1 MKKTLSVFVAATA
14 LAFSAAAYNPP
25 VQGEN
30 LFYLAHPEMIS
41 GGISTAGGGI
51 LSVTPESTMI
61 NPALGALEKRITLD
75 LGYTAMF
82 NSVGSDKYG
91 QTFGTGII
99 VPTDWAN
106 FTAEIEGVFVPFYN
120 MHLGNSIN
128 FRTSASKRFMEN
140 LYIGIG
146 LGFGGFW
153 GSGTDWMLTADVG
166 AVYNFGDIA
175 FLKNFR
181 VGASVNNVGK
191 TFNNTNTIGVKSRAG
206 GDWSGFP
213 TFSTIRA
220 GAAAEFVRAENF
232 VLGLSLDVTT
242 NFFQNII
249 FDSGLQMEI
258 AHFLRINSSWQF
270 NAREA
275 GEGCNS
281 WLPTVGVVFKF
292 NIGTD
297 FMKRDDWA
305 RSEICPS
312 VAWKN
317 VDGDIN
323 LISASAVLRLG
334 ELDTEGPVIEIE

>member
-1 MKKTLSVFVAATA
+1 F
-14 LAFSAAAYNPP
+14 
-25 VQGEN
+25 
-30 LFYLAHPEMIS
+30 
-41 GGISTAGGGI
+41 
-51 LSVTPESTMI
+51 
-61 NPALGALEKRITLD
+61 D
-75 LGYTAMF
+75 
-82 NSVGSDKYG
+82 SVGSDKYG
-91 QTFGTGII
+91 QAFGTGII

-106 FTAEIEGVFVPFYN
+106 FTAEVEGVFVPFHN
-120 MHLGNSIN
+120 MHLGNSLN
-128 FRTSASKRFMEN
+128 FRTSASKRIMEH
-140 LYIGIG
+140 LHIGIG
-146 LGFGGFW
+146 LGFGGLW
-153 GSGTDWMLTADVG
+153 GIGTDWMLTADVG

-191 TFNNTNTIGVKSRAG
+191 TFNSWTGS
-206 GDWSGFP
+206 DWSGFP

-220 GAAAEFVRAENF
+220 GAAAELVRTENF

-242 NFFQNII
+242 PFFQNVI
-249 FDSGLQMEI
+249 FDSGLQIEI

-275 GEGCNS
+275 NEGCNS

-297 FMKRDDWA
+297 FMKKDDWA

-323 LISASAVLRLG
+323 LISAGAVLRLG
-334 ELDTEGPVIEIE
+334 ELDTEGPVIEME

>member
-1 MKKTLSVFVAATA
+1 MKKTFLAFAVATA

-41 GGISTAGGGI
+41 GGISAAGGGI
-51 LSVTPESTMI
+51 LSVTPESTVI
-61 NPALGALEKRITLD
+61 NPALGALERRITLD

-82 NSVGSDKYG
+82 DSVGSDKYG
-91 QTFGTGII
+91 QAFGTGII

-106 FTAEIEGVFVPFYN
+106 FTAEFEGVFVPFYN
-120 MHLGNSIN
+120 MHLGNSLN
-128 FRTSASKRFMEN
+128 FRTSASKRIMEH
-140 LYIGIG
+140 LHIGIG
-146 LGFGGFW
+146 LGFGGLW
-153 GSGTDWMLTADVG
+153 GIGTDWMLTADVG

-191 TFNNTNTIGVKSRAG
+191 TFNSWAG
-206 GDWSGFP
+206 SDWSGFP

-220 GAAAEFVRAENF
+220 GAAAELVRTENF

-242 NFFQNII
+242 PFFQNVI

-275 GEGCNS
+275 NEGCNS

-297 FMKRDDWA
+297 FMKKDDWA

-323 LISASAVLRLG
+323 LISAGAVLRLG
-334 ELDTEGPVIEIE
+334 ELDTEGPVIEME

>member
-1 MKKTLSVFVAATA
+1 MKKTVSAFIAAMV
-14 LAFSAAAYNPP
+14 LIFSAAAYNPP

-30 LFYLAHPEMIS
+30 LFYLAHPETLT
-41 GGISTAGGGI
+41 GGLSTVGGGI
-51 LSVTPESTMI
+51 LSVTSASTMI

-82 NSVGSDKYG
+82 DSIGPDKYG
-91 QTFGTGII
+91 QAFGTGII

-106 FTAEIEGVFVPFYN
+106 FSAEIEGVFVPFPK

-128 FRTSASKRFMEN
+128 FRTSASKQIMEK
-140 LYIGIG
+140 LHVGLA

-153 GSGTDWMLTADVG
+153 GSGTDWMLTADIG

-181 VGASVNNVGK
+181 IGASANNLGK
-191 TFNNTNTIGVKSRAG
+191 TFSRANTLGVKSHFG
-206 GDWSGFP
+206 NDWSGFP

-220 GAAAEFVRAENF
+220 GAAAELVRTENF
-232 VLGLSLDVTT
+232 RLGLSLDVTT
-242 NFFQNII
+242 QFFQNII
-249 FDSGLQMEI
+249 FDSGVQIEI

-270 NAREA
+270 NAREVA
-275 GEGCNS
+275 RNCNS
-281 WLPTVGVVFKF
+281 WLPTFGLVLKFDIDTNFKKQ
-292 NIGTD
+292 TD
-297 FMKRDDWA
+297 LS
-305 RSEICPS
+305 RSEIFPS

-323 LISASAVLRLG
+323 LFSMGAVLRLG
-334 ELDTEGPVIEIE
+334 ELDTEGPVIEMD

>member
-1 MKKTLSVFVAATA
+1 MKKTLSIFVAATA

-91 QTFGTGII
+91 QAFGTGII

-191 TFNNTNTIGVKSRAG
+191 TFNDTNTFGVKSRAG
-206 GDWSGFP
+206 GDRSGFP

-232 VLGLSLDVTT
+232 
-242 NFFQNII
+242 
-249 FDSGLQMEI
+249 
-258 AHFLRINSSWQF
+258 
-270 NAREA
+270 
-275 GEGCNS
+275 
-281 WLPTVGVVFKF
+281 
-292 NIGTD
+292 
-297 FMKRDDWA
+297 
-305 RSEICPS
+305 
-312 VAWKN
+312 
-317 VDGDIN
+317 
-323 LISASAVLRLG
+323 
-334 ELDTEGPVIEIE
+334 

>member
-1 MKKTLSVFVAATA
+1 MFRRFLNMKRMCLVFTVATA
-14 LAFSAAAYNPP
+14 LAFSVAAYNPP

-41 GGISTAGGGI
+41 GGISAAGGGI
-51 LSVTPESTMI
+51 LSVTPESTVI
-61 NPALGALEKRITLD
+61 NPALGALERRITLD

-82 NSVGSDKYG
+82 DSVGPDKYG
-91 QTFGTGII
+91 QAFGTGII

-106 FTAEIEGVFVPFYN
+106 FTAEIEGVFVPFYY

-128 FRTSASKRFMEN
+128 FRTSASKRIMEN
-140 LYIGIG
+140 LHIGIG
-146 LGFGGFW
+146 LGFGGLW
-153 GSGTDWMLTADVG
+153 GIGTDWMLAADVG

-191 TFNNTNTIGVKSRAG
+191 TFNSWTGS
-206 GDWSGFP
+206 DWSGFP

-220 GAAAEFVRAENF
+220 GAAAELVRAENF

-242 NFFQNII
+242 PFFQNII
-249 FDSGLQMEI
+249 FDSGVQIEI

-270 NAREA
+270 NARETK
-275 GEGCNS
+275 EGHNS

-297 FMKRDDWA
+297 FMKKDDWA

-323 LISASAVLRLG
+323 LISAGAVLRLG
-334 ELDTEGPVIEIE
+334 ELDTEGPVIEME